1 MSAFTQ
7 RVPLTGDPVEYETRK
22 LIGGPLDWAV
32 AAALKVEVTVSQS
45 GQCWLVDKPKQL
57 YSPHTRYRQGAE
69 FMDQFDVQLRTGPTG
84 GRVAQIEDHFA
95 CGPTMLISACRAIV
109 LKFLGEKVMI
119 PHDLAQAFLIRELER
134 VSTTVTEES

>member
-7 RVPLTGDPVEYETRK
+7 RVPLTGEPVEFKYHD

-32 AAALKVEVTVSQS
+32 AAALKVDVTVSQS

-69 FMDQFDVQLRTGPTG
+69 FMDLFDVQLSTGPTG
-84 GRVAQIEDHFA
+84 GRVAQIDGHFA
-95 CGPTMLISACRAIV
+95 CGPDMLTATCRAIV
-109 LKFLGEKVMI
+109 LKFIGETVMI
-119 PHDLAQAFLIRELER
+119 PEDLALAFQIRELER
-134 VSTTVTEES
+134 VVVTKES